1 MKMIQKTA
9 LVSFLVFAP
18 FCVSFGQEVEKK
30 ASPFRFLIKG
40 GLDFGGDEVAEVY
53 FEDGSTQSVPAGQG
67 GSIGIGAE
75 FQVPAIEK
83 LKFHATVGYKYVTTK
98 ADNAHIRLSRVPMT
112 VTTNWMVTNKL
123 RIGAGVT
130 SHQAIRF
137 KGDEI
142 LNDMTLTAGP
152 APTFEI
158 AYGVLGATYTPMNYK
173 DEANAKYSANAIGVS
188 LTFTIPKR

>member
-1 MKMIQKTA
+1 MKIIKKT
-9 LVSFLVFAP
+9 LLFSFLSFAP

-30 ASPFRFLIKG
+30 VSPFRFLVKG
-40 GLDFGGDEVAEVY
+40 GLEFGGDEIAVVY
-53 FEDGSTQSVPAGQG
+53 FEDGSTQSIPTGQG

-98 ADNAHIRLSRVPMT
+98 ADNANISLSRVPLMA
-112 VTTNWMVTNKL
+112 TTNWMVTNKL
-123 RIGAGVT
+123 RVGAGVV

-137 KGDEI
+137 KGDEF
-142 LNDMTLTAGP
+142 LNDVSFTSAP

-158 AYGVLGATYTPMNYK
+158 AYGVLGVTYTPMNYK
-173 DEANAKYSANAIGVS
+173 DQANEKYSANAIGVS
-188 LTFTIPKR
+188 LALTIPKR